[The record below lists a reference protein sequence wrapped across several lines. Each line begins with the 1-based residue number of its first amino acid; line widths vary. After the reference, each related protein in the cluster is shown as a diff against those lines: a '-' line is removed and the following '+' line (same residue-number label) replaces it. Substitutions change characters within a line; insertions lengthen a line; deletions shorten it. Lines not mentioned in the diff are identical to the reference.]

1 MNINVV
7 DRLAEQPYMYVD
19 DSKVTE
25 HYKCPICTLPL
36 FDPVTSNCHQ
46 FCRACIEQ
54 HVNGDPDALCPIDRQ
69 PLGSLTDVSGP
80 VARPM
85 LQVLSA
91 IEVYC
96 PHRRGD
102 QGCQASL
109 NMHILSCAN
118 NFKKT
123 PLPYLFIMLS
133 NVDCLIDC
141 SISARAV
148 QATIQRGNVNDH
160 TRSCP
165 HKQCPHAIS
174 GCAFTGTP
182 SLVAQ
187 HEAAEC
193 EWRAV
198 ACPES
203 GCGARVSA
211 RELVRHICRQCT
223 HREAGCRF
231 QGGSPTLVARHEAA
245 ECEWRSLA
253 CPEPGCGARVAARDL
268 EAHRASHALQQ
279 GAEQLARRPDRQP
292 RQGQA
297 AAVDASAADRPPGLG
312 ADEEEKAWVP
322 AVESG
327 EAEAAL
333 ERMLALQ

>member
-1 MNINVV
+1 M
-7 DRLAEQPYMYVD
+7 Q
-19 DSKVTE
+19 
-25 HYKCPICTLPL
+25 
-36 FDPVTSNCHQ
+36 
-46 FCRACIEQ
+46 
-54 HVNGDPDALCPIDRQ
+54 
-69 PLGSLTDVSGP
+69 
-80 VARPM
+80 VA
-85 LQVLSA
+85 
-91 IEVYC
+91 
-96 PHRRGD
+96 
-102 QGCQASL
+102 
-109 NMHILSCAN
+109 
-118 NFKKT
+118 
-123 PLPYLFIMLS
+123 
-133 NVDCLIDC
+133 
-141 SISARAV
+141 
-148 QATIQRGNVNDH
+148 IQRANVNDH

-211 RELVRHICRQCT
+211 RELARHICRQCT

-231 QGGSPTLVARHEAA
+231 EGGSPTLVARHEAA

-268 EAHRASHALQQ
+268 EAHRARHALQQ

-292 RQGQA
+292 RRGQA
-297 AAVDASAADRPPGLG
+297 AAIASAADRPPGA
-312 ADEEEKAWVP
+312 ADEEEKAWAAP
-322 AVESG
+322 AVESV

-333 ERMLALQ
+333 ERMLALQQEGAVVVVDVGGRRFSTAVSTVKKFPGSLLARVSQPRKRPAINQSIDHLMLILAQVLESPQAAVLPRDVRRRPMVFVDGDSASFRLVLQWMRWQVQCSAVLCLALP

>member
-1 MNINVV
+1 M
-7 DRLAEQPYMYVD
+7 
-19 DSKVTE
+19 
-25 HYKCPICTLPL
+25 IC
-36 FDPVTSNCHQ
+36 C
-46 FCRACIEQ
+46 
-54 HVNGDPDALCPIDRQ
+54 
-69 PLGSLTDVSGP
+69 
-80 VARPM
+80 
-85 LQVLSA
+85 SA
-91 IEVYC
+91 V
-96 PHRRGD
+96 P
-102 QGCQASL
+102 
-109 NMHILSCAN
+109 
-118 NFKKT
+118 
-123 PLPYLFIMLS
+123 
-133 NVDCLIDC
+133 
-141 SISARAV
+141 V
-148 QATIQRGNVNDH
+148 QATIQRCNVNDH

-211 RELVRHICRQCT
+211 RELARHICRQCT

-268 EAHRASHALQQ
+268 EAHRARHALQQ

-292 RQGQA
+292 RRG
-297 AAVDASAADRPPGLG
+297 
-312 ADEEEKAWVP
+312 EEKAWVP
-322 AVESG
+322 AVESGAAVESG

-333 ERMLALQ
+333 ERMLALQQEGAVVVVDVGGRRFSTAVSTVKKFPGSLLARVSQPRKRPAINQSIISY